1 MAYANTLKNGD
12 LAEKINIERLELQA
26 AEIINANELKL
37 VISLQESSIT
47 TSPVVL
53 GSFYINIT
61 DDVDDE
67 ATNGRRRQR
76 NKGHGR

>member
-1 MAYANTLKNGD
+1 
-12 LAEKINIERLELQA
+12 
-26 AEIINANELKL
+26 